1 MTGLSY
7 GIAADDIAG
16 DMAAFVLVAT
26 VQLPSHLDA
35 RGDHRRL
42 VRSCAVVRPVAWGVL
57 VAFVAIYLL
66 GSMAEFPRWLLDLV
80 PFTHT
85 QHVPGA
91 HIRTAPV
98 MWRLLL
104 DAALIAIG
112 LAAFRRRDL
121 R

>member
-16 DMAAFVLVAT
+16 DMAAFLLVGA
-26 VQLPSHLDA
+26 VQLPAIWCRGSPPSRRACWSHSW
-35 RGDHRRL
+35 R
-42 VRSCAVVRPVAWGVL
+42 
-57 VAFVAIYLL
+57 FTFL
-66 GSMAEFPRWLLDLV
+66 GLWPSSPHWLLDLV

-112 LAAFRRRDL
+112 LAAFRHRDL

>member
-16 DMAAFVLVAT
+16 DMAAFLLVAA
-26 VQLPSHLDA
+26 VQLPAIWML
-35 RGDHRRL
+35 
-42 VRSCAVVRPVAWGVL
+42 
-57 VAFVAIYLL
+57 VAIYLL
-66 GSMAEFPRWLLDLV
+66 GSMAESPHWLLDLV

-112 LAAFRRRDL
+112 LAAFRHRDL